1 MSEQSPYEK
10 LGVAE
15 GATFEEIQATRTRLL
30 QEYADEPQKVA
41 QVEAAYDAVLMQRL
55 KLRQEGKIAVPD
67 GIRFAEQTPP
77 SVQQKTASAVKESS
91 QWLQSVL
98 GQTGQWGWVL
108 PAIVYLGLGAWVG
121 FMPQPQIVQLAM
133 MLATGSGLYFLY
145 RKEKRLGRS
154 ALWSFG
160 GLIGGFVIGTLSYT
174 LLKSLIPGL
183 PSDTIV
189 ISWVTF
195 LVLWGIA
202 SFLK

>member
-67 GIRFAEQTPP
+67 GIRFAEQAPP
-77 SVQQKTASAVKESS
+77 SVQQKTAAVVKESG
-91 QWLQSVL
+91 QWFQSIL
-98 GQTGQWGWVL
+98 GQTGQWSWVL
-108 PAIVYLGLGAWVG
+108 PAIVYVGLGAWVG
-121 FMPQPQIVQLAM
+121 LMPQPQVIQLAM

-145 RKEKRLGRS
+145 RKERRLGRS
-154 ALWSFG
+154 VLWSFG
-160 GLIGGFVIGTLSYT
+160 GLIGGFVMGTLSYT

-183 PSDTIV
+183 PNDTIV
-189 ISWVTF
+189 ISWMTF
-195 LVLWGIA
+195 LVLWGIS

>member
-10 LGVAE
+10 LGVSE

-30 QEYADEPQKVA
+30 EEYADEPQKVA

-67 GIRFAEQTPP
+67 GIRFAEQASP
-77 SVQQKTASAVKESS
+77 SVQQKTASVVKESG
-91 QWLQSVL
+91 QWFQSLL
-98 GQTGQWGWVL
+98 GQTDRWSWAL
-108 PAIVYLGLGAWVG
+108 PAIVYLALGTWVG
-121 FMPQPQIVQLAM
+121 LMPQPQGVQLAM
-133 MLATGSGLYFLY
+133 MVATGSALYFLY
-145 RKEKRLGRS
+145 RKEKRIGRS
-154 ALWSFG
+154 ALWGFG
-160 GLIGGFVIGTLSYT
+160 GLIGGFVLGTVAYT
-174 LLKSLIPGL
+174 LLKAVIPGL

-189 ISWVTF
+189 ISWTTF